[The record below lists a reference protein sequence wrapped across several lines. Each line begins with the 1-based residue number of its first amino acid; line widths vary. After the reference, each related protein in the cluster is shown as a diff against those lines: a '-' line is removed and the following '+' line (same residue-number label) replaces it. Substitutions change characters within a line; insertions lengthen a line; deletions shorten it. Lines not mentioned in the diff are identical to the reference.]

1 MTVDAGRPPL
11 ATAPLPSIPIRSRVY
26 GLGSIY
32 GKTLRDSRLAFIIMT
47 GLIAG
52 LMLAVGSAWG
62 TGYATAEA
70 RAEIARLLVDIPAVI
85 AGIAGPVV
93 KPETMGGFLTYKY
106 GPFFAFL
113 AGLWS
118 ILALSGTLAG
128 EARRGSLDF
137 VAAAPFGKRRVALE
151 KLAAH
156 VTAVVLSMVFL
167 VAATL
172 VASSVFGVA
181 ELGDEIPLTGA
192 VGFAMW
198 VGLMGLVSGSVAF
211 ALAPIVGR
219 GSAAG
224 VAGAVLF
231 GSFILGGY
239 APYVPELEPIAVI
252 SWFHWTYDHVPL
264 AGQYDWA
271 SLGLVA
277 LVTTILFAVGVE
289 LFARRDLGVMTGIP
303 VPGLPR
309 ATLGLRGPAGRAF
322 GDQLPQALSWGIGI
336 GIFGFMIAAM
346 SRSFGESLL
355 TEYPTFADIIATVFP
370 TVDFSS
376 AGWLLQLIFVEM
388 GLIVVGFAAATFVGR
403 WASDE
408 GSGRLEMVLAAP
420 LTRAR
425 WAISGGIGAL
435 LAVAVTTAI
444 FAVGIALG
452 AASAGSEVLPPTA
465 GTIALG
471 FYAAAMVGIGVA
483 VGGLWRTSW
492 AAELVAA
499 FVILTFLV
507 SLLAP
512 ALEMPD
518 WVYQLALTAHL
529 GQPMIGTWDAGG
541 MVACAVI
548 AIGGILVGAW
558 GMSRRDVD

>member
-1 MTVDAGRPPL
+1 MAVDAGRPPL
-11 ATAPLPSIPIRSRVY
+11 AAAPLRPIPLRSRLY

-47 GLIAG
+47 GLISG

-62 TGYATAEA
+62 TAYSTAEA
-70 RAEIARLLVDIPAVI
+70 RAEIAKLVTDIPAVI

-93 KPETMGGFLTYKY
+93 RPDTMGGFLTYKY

-118 ILALSGTLAG
+118 ILALSATLAG

-156 VTAVVLSMVFL
+156 VTAMTLSMAFL
-167 VAATL
+167 VFATL
-172 VASSVFGVA
+172 VAASVFGVP
-181 ELGDEIPLTGA
+181 ELGDEIPLSGA
-192 VGFAMW
+192 VGFALW

-211 ALAPIVGR
+211 ALAPLVGR

-224 VAGAVLF
+224 VAGAVLL

-239 APYVPELEPIAVI
+239 APYVPALEPIATV
-252 SWFHWTYDHVPL
+252 SWFHWTYGHVPL
-264 AGQYDWA
+264 AGQYAWA

-277 LVTTILFAVGVE
+277 VVTAVLFAVGVE

-309 ATLGLRGPAGRAF
+309 VTLGLRGPVGRAF
-322 GDQLPQALSWGIGI
+322 GDQLPQALAWGIGI
-336 GIFGFMIAAM
+336 GIFGFMLAAM

-355 TEYPTFADIIATVFP
+355 TEYPMFADLIKAIFP
-370 TVDFSS
+370 TVDFTS
-376 AGWLLQLIFVEM
+376 AGWFLQLIFVEM
-388 GLIVVGFAAATFVGR
+388 GLIVVGFSAATFVGK

-408 GSGRLEMVLAAP
+408 GSGRLEMILAAP
-420 LTRAR
+420 LTRAH
-425 WAISGGIGAL
+425 WAVAGGVAAI
-435 LAVAVTTAI
+435 LAVAVSTAI
-444 FAVGIALG
+444 YAVGIGLG
-452 AASAGSEVLPPTA
+452 SAFAGSEVVTPMA

-471 FYAAAMVGIGVA
+471 FYGAAMVGLGIA
-483 VGGLWRTSW
+483 IGGLWRTSW

-499 FVILTFLV
+499 FVVATFLV

-518 WVYQLALTAHL
+518 WVQDLALTAHL
-529 GQPMIGTWDAGG
+529 GQPMIGTWDLGG
-541 MVACAVI
+541 MAACAVI
-548 AIGGILVGAW
+548 AIGGILLGAW